1 LRVYLAFICRTR
13 LRHEVRAEFIS
24 PSFDGNSKCL
34 WRDIPMRHL
43 TLAALTA
50 IGLMAASPLMAQT
63 PAPATGGAMQKAAPA
78 APAAATKAAPTTTG
92 AAPTA
97 AKQADLIDIN
107 SATEAQLSTLP
118 GVAKARSEAI
128 IKGRPYK
135 GKDELLSKKIV
146 PENVYNDIKD
156 KVIAKQKS

>member
-1 LRVYLAFICRTR
+1 
-13 LRHEVRAEFIS
+13 
-24 PSFDGNSKCL
+24 
-34 WRDIPMRHL
+34 MRHL

-78 APAAATKAAPTTTG
+78 AAAPAAKPATTTG

-128 IKGRPYK
+128 VKGRPYK

-156 KVIAKQKS
+156 KIIAKQKS

>member
-1 LRVYLAFICRTR
+1 
-13 LRHEVRAEFIS
+13 
-24 PSFDGNSKCL
+24 
-34 WRDIPMRHL
+34 MRHL

-63 PAPATGGAMQKAAPA
+63 PQPATGGAMQKAAPA
-78 APAAATKAAPTTTG
+78 APAAATKSTTTG
-92 AAPTA
+92 AATTA

-107 SATEAQLSTLP
+107 TATEAQLSTLP
-118 GVAKARSEAI
+118 GIAKARSEAI

-135 GKDELLSKKIV
+135 GKDELLAKKIV

-156 KVIAKQKS
+156 KIIAKQKS

>member
-1 LRVYLAFICRTR
+1 MSLEGHTYATSYARSTDRNRPDGCHPAHGADTCACDRRQHAEGRSCTGTR
-13 LRHEVRAEFIS
+13 DEVGS
-24 PSFDGNSKCL
+24 G
-34 WRDIPMRHL
+34 HH
-43 TLAALTA
+43 
-50 IGLMAASPLMAQT
+50 
-63 PAPATGGAMQKAAPA
+63 
-78 APAAATKAAPTTTG
+78 G

-156 KVIAKQKS
+156 KIIAKQKS

>member
-1 LRVYLAFICRTR
+1 
-13 LRHEVRAEFIS
+13 
-24 PSFDGNSKCL
+24 
-34 WRDIPMRHL
+34 MRHL

-50 IGLMAASPLMAQT
+50 IGLMAATPILAQT
-63 PAPATGGAMQKAAPA
+63 PAPATGSGMQKAAPA
-78 APAAATKAAPTTTG
+78 AAPAAEAPTPTTG
-92 AAPTA
+92 AAS

-107 SATEAQLSTLP
+107 SATEAQLTTLP

-156 KVIAKQKS
+156 KIIAKQKS

>member
-1 LRVYLAFICRTR
+1 
-13 LRHEVRAEFIS
+13 
-24 PSFDGNSKCL
+24 
-34 WRDIPMRHL
+34 MRHL

-50 IGLMAASPLMAQT
+50 IGLMAATPIMAQT
-63 PAPATGGAMQKAAPA
+63 PAPATGGGMQKAAPA
-78 APAAATKAAPTTTG
+78 TPAPATKSTTTG

-118 GVAKARSEAI
+118 GIAKVRSEAI

-156 KVIAKQKS
+156 KIIAKQKS

>member
-1 LRVYLAFICRTR
+1 
-13 LRHEVRAEFIS
+13 
-24 PSFDGNSKCL
+24 
-34 WRDIPMRHL
+34 MRHL

-50 IGLMAASPLMAQT
+50 IGLMAATPLLAQT
-63 PAPATGGAMQKAAPA
+63 PAPATGGAHAEGGSAAAAPA
-78 APAAATKAAPTTTG
+78 TKAPATTG
-92 AAPTA
+92 AAPHA

-107 SATEAQLSTLP
+107 SATEAQLTTLP
-118 GVAKARSEAI
+118 GIAKARSEAI

-156 KVIAKQKS
+156 KIIAKQKS

>member
-1 LRVYLAFICRTR
+1 
-13 LRHEVRAEFIS
+13 
-24 PSFDGNSKCL
+24 
-34 WRDIPMRHL
+34 MRHI

-63 PAPATGGAMQKAAPA
+63 PQPATGGAMQKAAPA
-78 APAAATKAAPTTTG
+78 AAAPAAKPATTTG

-135 GKDELLSKKIV
+135 GKDELLAKKIV
-146 PENVYNDIKD
+146 PENVYNDIKE
-156 KVIAKQKS
+156 KIIAKQKS

>member
-1 LRVYLAFICRTR
+1 
-13 LRHEVRAEFIS
+13 
-24 PSFDGNSKCL
+24 
-34 WRDIPMRHL
+34 MRHL

-50 IGLMAASPLMAQT
+50 IGLMAASPMLAQT

-78 APAAATKAAPTTTG
+78 APATAPKATTG
-92 AAPTA
+92 APTA

-118 GVAKARSEAI
+118 GIAKARSEAI

-135 GKDELLSKKIV
+135 GKDELVSKKIV

-156 KVIAKQKS
+156 KIIAKQKS

>member
-1 LRVYLAFICRTR
+1 
-13 LRHEVRAEFIS
+13 
-24 PSFDGNSKCL
+24 
-34 WRDIPMRHL
+34 MRHL

-50 IGLMAASPLMAQT
+50 IGLMAATPLMAQT
-63 PAPATGGAMQKAAPA
+63 PAPATGGSMQKAAPA
-78 APAAATKAAPTTTG
+78 PAPATKSAPATTG

-97 AKQADLIDIN
+97 AKQADLVDIN

-156 KVIAKQKS
+156 KIIAKQKS

>member
-1 LRVYLAFICRTR
+1 
-13 LRHEVRAEFIS
+13 
-24 PSFDGNSKCL
+24 
-34 WRDIPMRHL
+34 MRHL

-63 PAPATGGAMQKAAPA
+63 PQPATGGAMQKAAPA
-78 APAAATKAAPTTTG
+78 APAPATKAAPATTG
-92 AAPTA
+92 AATA

-118 GVAKARSEAI
+118 GIAKARSEAI

-135 GKDELLSKKIV
+135 GKDELLAKKIV

-156 KVIAKQKS
+156 KIIAKQKS

>member
-1 LRVYLAFICRTR
+1 
-13 LRHEVRAEFIS
+13 
-24 PSFDGNSKCL
+24 
-34 WRDIPMRHL
+34 MRHI

-50 IGLMAASPLMAQT
+50 IGLMAATPIMAQT

-78 APAAATKAAPTTTG
+78 APAATKSTTTG

-97 AKQADLIDIN
+97 TKQADLIDIN

-135 GKDELLSKKIV
+135 GKDELLTKKIV

-156 KVIAKQKS
+156 KIIAKQKS

>member
-1 LRVYLAFICRTR
+1 
-13 LRHEVRAEFIS
+13 
-24 PSFDGNSKCL
+24 
-34 WRDIPMRHL
+34 MRHI

-50 IGLMAASPLMAQT
+50 IGLMAATPLLAQT

-78 APAAATKAAPTTTG
+78 PAPAAKTAPATTG
-92 AAPTA
+92 AAPA

-156 KVIAKQKS
+156 KIIAKQKS

>member
-1 LRVYLAFICRTR
+1 
-13 LRHEVRAEFIS
+13 
-24 PSFDGNSKCL
+24 
-34 WRDIPMRHL
+34 MRHL

-50 IGLMAASPLMAQT
+50 IGLMAATPIIAQT
-63 PAPATGGAMQKAAPA
+63 PAPATGGLQKAAPPTP
-78 APAAATKAAPTTTG
+78 APATKSTTTTG

-97 AKQADLIDIN
+97 AKQADMIDIN

-118 GVAKARSEAI
+118 GIAKARSEAI

-146 PENVYNDIKD
+146 PENVYNEIKD
-156 KVIAKQKS
+156 KIIAKQKS

>member
-1 LRVYLAFICRTR
+1 
-13 LRHEVRAEFIS
+13 
-24 PSFDGNSKCL
+24 
-34 WRDIPMRHL
+34 MRHL

-50 IGLMAASPLMAQT
+50 IGLMAATPILAQT
-63 PAPATGGAMQKAAPA
+63 PAPATGSGMQKAAPA
-78 APAAATKAAPTTTG
+78 AAPATKAPATTG
-92 AAPTA
+92 AAP

-107 SATEAQLSTLP
+107 SATEAQLTTLP

-156 KVIAKQKS
+156 KIIAKQKS

>member
-1 LRVYLAFICRTR
+1 
-13 LRHEVRAEFIS
+13 
-24 PSFDGNSKCL
+24 
-34 WRDIPMRHL
+34 MRHL

-50 IGLMAASPLMAQT
+50 IGLMAATPIMAQT
-63 PAPATGGAMQKAAPA
+63 PPPATGGSMQKAAPA
-78 APAAATKAAPTTTG
+78 APATTG
-92 AAPTA
+92 AATSA

-118 GVAKARSEAI
+118 GIAKARSEAI

-146 PENVYNDIKD
+146 PESVYNDIKD
-156 KVIAKQKS
+156 KIVAKQKS

>member
-1 LRVYLAFICRTR
+1 
-13 LRHEVRAEFIS
+13 
-24 PSFDGNSKCL
+24 
-34 WRDIPMRHL
+34 M
-43 TLAALTA
+43 TA
-50 IGLMAASPLMAQT
+50 IGLMAATPLLAQT

-107 SATEAQLSTLP
+107 TATEAQLSTLP
-118 GVAKARSEAI
+118 GIAKARSEAI

-135 GKDELLSKKIV
+135 GKDELLAKKIV

-156 KVIAKQKS
+156 KIIAKQKS

>member
-1 LRVYLAFICRTR
+1 MTDLNKRSLIQA
-13 LRHEVRAEFIS
+13 
-24 PSFDGNSKCL
+24 
-34 WRDIPMRHL
+34 
-43 TLAALTA
+43 AALSA
-50 IGLMAASPLMAQT
+50 IAAAVLVGCGKKEEPAPAPA
-63 PAPATGGAMQKAAPA
+63 PAPATKSAPS
-78 APAAATKAAPTTTG
+78 TTG

-97 AKQADLIDIN
+97 AKKADLIDIN

-156 KVIAKQKS
+156 KIIAKQKS

>member
-1 LRVYLAFICRTR
+1 
-13 LRHEVRAEFIS
+13 
-24 PSFDGNSKCL
+24 
-34 WRDIPMRHL
+34 MRHF

-50 IGLMAASPLMAQT
+50 MGLFAASPLLAQT
-63 PAPATGGAMQKAAPA
+63 PAPATGAAPAPTAAPA
-78 APAAATKAAPTTTG
+78 AKPATTG
-92 AAPTA
+92 AAPAA

-156 KVIAKQKS
+156 KIIAKQKS

>member
-1 LRVYLAFICRTR
+1 
-13 LRHEVRAEFIS
+13 
-24 PSFDGNSKCL
+24 
-34 WRDIPMRHL
+34 MRHL

-50 IGLMAASPLMAQT
+50 IGLMAATPIIAQT
-63 PAPATGGAMQKAAPA
+63 PAPATGGSMQKAAPA
-78 APAAATKAAPTTTG
+78 TPAPATKSTTTG

-107 SATEAQLSTLP
+107 SATEAQLSALP
-118 GVAKARSEAI
+118 GIAKARSEAI

-156 KVIAKQKS
+156 KIVAKQKS